1 MPKIDAPTVAEH
13 HQRRRAALLAA
24 AAEILATE
32 GLDALS
38 LGAVGIAAGLAR
50 SSVYQYFDS
59 TPALVAALVEDAMPR
74 ALDEL
79 SAGAGV
85 GAGPVERV
93 ETYVRSALALATDPT
108 HRALASLA
116 HAPLPPECAARL
128 AEMHQGLLD
137 PLRSALEELG
147 VPEPTLTATLVMG
160 TVQAA
165 SRAVLAGLAV
175 DTVLERTL
183 ALLHGDLTAHA
194 GAPDPRGGTGDG
206 PLASPG

>member
-13 HQRRRAALLAA
+13 HRRRRASLLAA
-24 AAEILATE
+24 AAEILADD

-38 LGAVGIAAGLAR
+38 LGTVGAAAGLAR

-79 SAGAGV
+79 SARTAA
-85 GAGPVERV
+85 GAGPLDRV
-93 ETYVRSALALATDPT
+93 ESYVRSALTLATDPT

-116 HAPLPPECAARL
+116 HAPLPDECAARL
-128 AEMHQGLLD
+128 AELHGGLLD
-137 PLRSALEELG
+137 PLHAALEELG
-147 VPEPTLTATLVMG
+147 IPEPALTATLVMG

-165 SRAVLAGLAV
+165 SRSVLEGVAVE
-175 DTVLERTL
+175 TVLDRTL
-183 ALLHGDLTAHA
+183 ALLQA
-194 GAPDPRGGTGDG
+194 G
-206 PLASPG
+206 LSPGSDKPEPIDGT